1 MEEAMALLKEHPE
14 LNVSEIA
21 SRLGFSSPRYFS
33 KQFKTFFGITP
44 QNVRSRKEE

>member
-21 SRLGFSSPRYFS
+21 SRLANV
-33 KQFKTFFGITP
+33 QFVHVAHFYIYPFC
-44 QNVRSRKEE
+44 R